1 MQRQADLVSPPQC
14 NSSDQEAG
22 IRQISNF
29 PIKFLLML
37 MGAMPFGSISVCKLE
52 EADEEE
58 EEGVLRVEGG
68 EEEERK
74 RGSLPQLCLCLSL
87 AGLPGS
93 EATEAGLLLLASSG
107 SLYKHSARRRI
118 DNKHPQFLQN
128 AKNPPTG
135 SGPPDL
141 AMGQFFAFF
150 QSCVHLGRMAVASMA
165 GGKLGRCGG
174 RVGAAGQARG
184 WSASPR
190 LLLVSGLARRHPPAA
205 SAPNI
210 ASSKQPTGPAVDAA
224 WPARNVCIGSPPVAC
239 LVYLFTIGCHPSS
252 GPAGLP
258 SKQDD
263 TAKGAL
269 PLNKANQW

>member
-14 NSSDQEAG
+14 NSSDDQEAR

-118 DNKHPQFLQN
+118 DNKHPQILQN
-128 AKNPPTG
+128 AKNPSTG
-135 SGPPDL
+135 SGPLDL

-150 QSCVHLGRMAVASMA
+150 QSCVHLARMAVASMA

-174 RVGAAGQARG
+174 RVGAAGQ
-184 WSASPR
+184 
-190 LLLVSGLARRHPPAA
+190 LA
-205 SAPNI
+205 
-210 ASSKQPTGPAVDAA
+210 
-224 WPARNVCIGSPPVAC
+224 
-239 LVYLFTIGCHPSS
+239 
-252 GPAGLP
+252 PAGLP
-258 SKQDD
+258 RPGCCLYRGWHDA
-263 TAKGAL
+263 TRLL
-269 PLNKANQW
+269 PLPPTLPLLNNQPDRRSTRRGQPAMFVLARPLWPALFTCLPLAATPAQAQPAFPVNKTIQPRGRSL

>member
-1 MQRQADLVSPPQC
+1 MQRQADLLVTPPQC

-52 EADEEE
+52 EEGG
-58 EEGVLRVEGG
+58 GVLRREGG
-68 EEEERK
+68 RRRREREAACPNSASASHWPACQGQ
-74 RGSLPQLCLCLSL
+74 RPQR
-87 AGLPGS
+87 P
-93 EATEAGLLLLASSG
+93 ASS
-107 SLYKHSARRRI
+107 SW
-118 DNKHPQFLQN
+118 HPPGVCTSIAPGAALTINILKFFKMQKTRQQALDHWILPWGNFLH
-128 AKNPPTG
+128 
-135 SGPPDL
+135 
-141 AMGQFFAFF
+141 FFRVVCIWRGWLWP
-150 QSCVHLGRMAVASMA
+150 QWLVASWADA
-165 GGKLGRCGG
+165 GAELEQQGR
-174 RVGAAGQARG
+174 RG